1 MQLHV
6 GVSKWNVIVPELII
20 GEDIHPDTLVGLVKK
35 LRDTHLHHIA
45 DELENI
51 IKGEKMDI
59 QVIVTDERLREY
71 GLPTAQTA
79 GSAGLD
85 LRVFWSPEDAVK
97 AAEDGSN
104 VTETEWILEPG
115 EQRMF
120 DTGLRVW
127 IKDPQYAGFMF
138 ARSGTGVRGLV
149 LGNGTGVIDAD
160 YQGPLKV
167 CLWNRGDKP
176 FKIIEGDRVA
186 QLVIMPVAS
195 GYTLNEVTDFDA
207 ATERGTGGFGSTGA
221 Q

>member
-1 MQLHV
+1 MP
-6 GVSKWNVIVPELII
+6 KIII
-20 GEDIHPDTLVGLVKK
+20 GEEIHPKDISELVKK
-35 LRDTHLHHIA
+35 LRVTHLHHIA
-45 DELENI
+45 DELEQI
-51 IKGEKMDI
+51 IQGEKMDI

-71 GLPTAQTA
+71 GLPAAQTA

-85 LRVFWSPEDAVK
+85 LRAFWSAEDAAK
-97 AAEDGSN
+97 AVAEHGLN
-104 VTETEWILEPG
+104 VSETEWVLEPG

-127 IKDPQYAGFMF
+127 IKDPNYGGFMF

-176 FKIIEGDRVA
+176 FKITEGDRVA
-186 QLVIMPVAS
+186 QLVIMPIAS
-195 GYTLNEVTDFDA
+195 GYTLQEVSDFTSETD
-207 ATERGTGGFGSTGA
+207 RGTGGFGSTGNR
-221 Q
+221 